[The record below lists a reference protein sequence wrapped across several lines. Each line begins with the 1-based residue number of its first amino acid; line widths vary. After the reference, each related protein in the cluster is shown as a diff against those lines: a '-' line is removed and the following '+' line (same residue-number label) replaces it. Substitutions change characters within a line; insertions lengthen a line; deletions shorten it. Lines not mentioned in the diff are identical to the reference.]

1 MDRRGCMEY
10 LVEYGLFLA
19 KAITIVVAL
28 LVAFGGLAA
37 ILFRQ
42 RRPAQPKLVVEHLNK
57 RYEEMA
63 DRLSS
68 AIASDADLR
77 FRDKAERKK
86 EKAEAKEA
94 KKKAKRAAKDPDA
107 ADEDE
112 RRVFVLDFE
121 GDIQAS
127 AVKSMREEISALL
140 MVATPKDE
148 VVVRLESAGGLVYSY
163 GLAASQLQRVR
174 DAKIPLTISVDK
186 VAASGGYMMACVG
199 DKVIAA
205 PFALLGSIGVI
216 AQIPNLHRL
225 LKKHDVDFEQL
236 YAGEYK
242 RTLTLFGENTDKGRE
257 KMKADLEETHQLFK
271 DFIQSQRPALDVGR
285 VATGETW
292 LGTRALELGLV
303 DELRTSDDY
312 LMAAGKE
319 SPLLHLRLKER
330 KNMMGTLGALFRA
343 KSLRDAALKEDS
355 LPQLYF

>member
-1 MDRRGCMEY
+1 MEY
-10 LVEYGLFLA
+10 LIDYGLFLA

-28 LVAFGGLAA
+28 LLAAAGLAS
-37 ILFRQ
+37 ILFRG
-42 RRPAQPKLVVEHLNK
+42 RRESKAKLVVEHLNK
-57 RYEEMA
+57 RYEEMGR
-63 DRLSS
+63 RLSD

-77 FRDKAERKK
+77 YQDKATRKR
-86 EKAEAKEA
+86 EKAEAKA
-94 KKKAKRAAKDPDA
+94 DKKKAKAAFKS
-107 ADEDE
+107 DEE
-112 RRVFVLDFE
+112 EEESKGRVFVLDFE
-121 GDIQAS
+121 GDIQAN
-127 AVKSMREEISALL
+127 AVKAMREEISAIL
-140 MVATPKDE
+140 MVASPKDE
-148 VVVRLESAGGLVYSY
+148 VVLRLESAGGLVYSY
-163 GLAASQLQRVR
+163 GLAASQLQRLR

-216 AQIPNLHRL
+216 AQIPNLNRF
-225 LKKHDVDFEQL
+225 LKKHNVDYEQVT
-236 YAGEYK
+236 AGEYK

-271 DFIQSQRPALDVGR
+271 DYITSQRPSLDVAR

-303 DELRTSDDY
+303 DELGTSDDY

-319 SPLLHLRLKER
+319 SALIRLSLKER
-330 KNMMGTLGALFRA
+330 KNMVGTLSSLFRA

>member
-1 MDRRGCMEY
+1 MEY
-10 LVEYGLFLA
+10 LIDYGLFLA

-28 LVAFGGLAA
+28 LVATAGLAA

-42 RRPAQPKLVVEHLNK
+42 RQPARAKLVVEHLNK
-57 RYEEMA
+57 RYEEMGK
-63 DRLSS
+63 RLSS
-68 AIASDADLR
+68 AIATDADLR
-77 FRDKAERKK
+77 YLDKADRKK
-86 EKAEAKEA
+86 EKSESKAA
-94 KKKAKRAAKDPDA
+94 KKKAKKAAKSDG
-107 ADEDE
+107 DEGPAK
-112 RRVFVLDFE
+112 RVFVLDFE
-121 GDIQAS
+121 GDVQAN
-127 AVKSMREEISALL
+127 AVKAMREEISAIL

-148 VVVRLESAGGLVYSY
+148 VMLRLESSGGLVYSY

-199 DKVIAA
+199 DKIIAA
-205 PFALLGSIGVI
+205 PFSLVGSIGVI
-216 AQIPNLHRL
+216 AQMPNLNRL

-271 DFIQSQRPALDVGR
+271 DFISSQRPSLDVGR

-303 DELRTSDDY
+303 DELKTSDDY
-312 LMAAGKE
+312 LMAAGKDAA
-319 SPLLHLRLKER
+319 LIGLTLKER
-330 KNMMGTLGALFRA
+330 KNMLGSLSALFRA
-343 KSLRDAALKEDS
+343 KSLRDVAVKEDS